1 MPRVLTFL
9 RHRQLAAS
17 SAAHQAFNLSAG
29 RFPNAFHATIYN
41 PSRGVAGPRERVLH
55 DFYSKEAKRLGY
67 AARSAF
73 KLQEIQKRFNVIP
86 KGGSVLDLGCHPG
99 AWLQVVCQ
107 SLGPSQAGG
116 AVLGVDLQETAMPE
130 KMCDYR
136 VSIWQADAREL
147 KLRALRDFQPKGFH
161 TVLSDMCPATAGNS
175 TLDALQSLALQEVAL
190 GIAVGGDCRPQ
201 DSGGACGDPLQ
212 AGVLRPGGNIVM
224 KLLEGTGSREF
235 GAALKQRF
243 KRVAWFR
250 PKATRSESKEI
261 FLVGRGYLGHVTRDP
276 SS

>member
-1 MPRVLTFL
+1 MPWVLTFL

-17 SAAHQAFNLSAG
+17 SAAHQAFNLAAG
-29 RFPNAFHATIYN
+29 RYPNAFHATIYN
-41 PSRGVAGPRERVLH
+41 PSRGMAGPRERVLH

-107 SLGPSQAGG
+107 SLGPSHAGG

-130 KMCDYR
+130 KLCDNR

-147 KLRALRDFQPKGFH
+147 KLRALRDFQPK
-161 TVLSDMCPATAGNS
+161 VATNR
-175 TLDALQSLALQEVAL
+175 LPWFPLAWSYR
-190 GIAVGGDCRPQ
+190 C
-201 DSGGACGDPLQ
+201 
-212 AGVLRPGGNIVM
+212 
-224 KLLEGTGSREF
+224 
-235 GAALKQRF
+235 
-243 KRVAWFR
+243 
-250 PKATRSESKEI
+250 
-261 FLVGRGYLGHVTRDP
+261 
-276 SS
+276 